1 MEMRSRHFYGEGVAM
16 EIRVL
21 RYFLEV
27 AREGNITHA
36 AARLHVTQPTLSRQ
50 LKALEQE
57 LGKKLFTRSNYHID
71 LTEEGM
77 LLRRRAEDILEMVE
91 LTEEEFRSLD
101 DEDGGDVRI
110 GCAEAEGLTSFFE
123 ALRSVRKRHSRVRF
137 HIYTSETETINERLD
152 RGLLDAAIIVQSV
165 DLTRYNHL
173 RLPGSTRWGLLA
185 PSDDPLA
192 QRGALRREDLL
203 GLPLICSRQGLEEEN
218 LRWFGEMQDDLDIV
232 ATYDMLYNAA
242 LMTRCGI
249 GYALGFEGIVPTGCG
264 SDLRFLPLEPELA
277 SPMYIIWRRYQKFT
291 PAFSLVLKE
300 LRLRFGDARDVE

>member
-1 MEMRSRHFYGEGVAM
+1 M

-77 LLRRRAEDILEMVE
+77 LLRRRAEDIVEMVD

-101 DEDGGDVRI
+101 DGEGGDVRI
-110 GCAEAEGLTSFFE
+110 GCAEAEGLAPFFE
-123 ALRSVRKRHSRVRF
+123 TLRAIRTRHPRIRF
-137 HIYTSETETINERLD
+137 HIFTSGTDAVNERLD
-152 RGLLDAAIIVQSV
+152 QGLLDAAVIVQSV
-165 DLTRYNHL
+165 DLSRYNHL
-173 RLPGSTRWGLLA
+173 RLPGSTRWGLLV
-185 PSDDPLA
+185 PEDDPLA
-192 QRGALRREDLL
+192 RRETLRREDLL
-203 GLPLICSRQGLEEEN
+203 ELPLICSRQGLEEEN
-218 LRWFGEMQDDLDIV
+218 LRWFGEAQDSLDIV

-242 LMTRCGI
+242 LMTRCGM
-249 GYALGFEGIVPTGCG
+249 GYALGFEGIVSTGG
-264 SDLRFLPLEPELA
+264 ESGLRFLPLEPELA
-277 SPMYIIWRRYQKFT
+277 SPLYVIWRRYQKFT
-291 PAFSLVLKE
+291 PVFELVLGE
-300 LRLRFGDARDVE
+300 LMQRFGELPETA

>member
-1 MEMRSRHFYGEGVAM
+1 M

-50 LKALEQE
+50 LKTLERE

-77 LLRRRAEDILEMVE
+77 LLRRRAEDILDMVE

-101 DEDGGDVRI
+101 DAEGGDVRI
-110 GCAEAEGLTSFFE
+110 GCAEAEGLALFFE
-123 ALRSVRKRHSRVRF
+123 TLRTIRERYPRIRF
-137 HIYTSETETINERLD
+137 HIYTSGTATINERLD
-152 RGLLDAAIIVQSV
+152 QGLLDAAIIVESV

-173 RLPGSTRWGLLA
+173 RLPGSTRWGLLV
-185 PSDDPLA
+185 PEGDPLA
-192 QRGALRREDLL
+192 ERGALRREDLL

-218 LRWFGEMQDDLDIV
+218 LRWFGEMQDDLNIV
-232 ATYDMLYNAA
+232 ATYDLLYNAA
-242 LMTRCGI
+242 LMTRCGM
-249 GYALGFEGIVPTGCG
+249 GYALGFEGIVSADRG
-264 SDLRFLPLEPELA
+264 SGLSFLPLEPELA
-277 SPMYIIWRRYQKFT
+277 SPLYIIWRRYQKFT
-291 PAFSLVLKE
+291 PAFNIVLEE
-300 LRLRFGDARDVE
+300 LQRRFGDRRAAD

>member
-1 MEMRSRHFYGEGVAM
+1 M

-50 LKALEQE
+50 LKGLERE

-101 DEDGGDVRI
+101 DADGGDVRL
-110 GCAEAEGLTSFFE
+110 GCAEAEGLAPLFD
-123 ALRSVRKRHSRVRF
+123 ALRSLRERHPRIHF
-137 HIYTSETETINERLD
+137 HIYTSGTEAINERLD
-152 RGLLDAAIIVQSV
+152 QGLLDAAVIVQSV

-173 RLPGSTRWGLLA
+173 RLPGSTRWGLFV
-185 PSDDPLA
+185 PEGDPLVG
-192 QRGALRREDLL
+192 RSCLRREDLL

-218 LRWFGEMQDDLDIV
+218 LRWFGEMQDELDIV

-249 GYALGFEGIVPTGCG
+249 GYALGFEGIVSTGCG
-264 SDLRFLPLEPELA
+264 SGLRFLPLEPELS
-277 SPMYIIWRRYQKFT
+277 SPMHIIWRRYQKFT
-291 PAFSLVLKE
+291 PACSLVLEE
-300 LRLRFGDARDVE
+300 LMRRFGE

>member
-1 MEMRSRHFYGEGVAM
+1 MHSRYFYEKGVAM

-21 RYFLEV
+21 RHFLEV

-57 LGKKLFTRSNYHID
+57 LGKKLFTRSNHHIV

-91 LTEEEFRSLD
+91 LAEEELRTLD
-101 DEDGGDVRI
+101 DDDGGDVRI
-110 GCAEAEGLTSFFE
+110 GCAETEGLASFFE
-123 ALRSVRKRHSRVRF
+123 ALRSVRERHPRVRF
-137 HIYTSETETINERLD
+137 HIYTSETEAINERLD
-152 RGLLDAAIIVQSV
+152 QGLLDAAIIVQSV

-173 RLPGSTRWGLLA
+173 QLPGSTRWGLLV

-192 QRGALRREDLL
+192 RHGTLQREDLL

-249 GYALGFEGIVPTGCG
+249 GYALGFEGIVPTGSG

-277 SPMYIIWRRYQKFT
+277 SPMHIIWRRYQKFT
-291 PAFSLVLKE
+291 PAFNLMLEE
-300 LRLRFGDARDVE
+300 LQQRFRDARAVE